1 MEKPWNLSA
10 MMKMKM
16 DNEKKKKR
24 EKEGGGGLVFRERK
38 IMVVMRVGVFFRL
51 KGRVMSVIFLF
62 FRNSLALCVRLF
74 FYLKIYE

>member
-10 MMKMKM
+10 MMKM

-24 EKEGGGGLVFRERK
+24 EKEGGGLVFRERK